1 MPVRL
6 KLRKSDWI
14 GAALAVAAFFVIATA
29 MSHFIRKA
37 HMASLPTVTVIQ
49 RDRHFYPDRLAI
61 APETVVHIVND
72 DRFTHHVYVK
82 SPLMNFDS
90 GDNPIGAAVDVE
102 FDHPGTYDAQC
113 AIHPFMHLWVT
124 VK

>member
-1 MPVRL
+1 MRL
-6 KLRKSDWI
+6 TLRKSEWL
-14 GAALAVAAFFVIATA
+14 GATLAVAVFLVIAMV
-29 MSHFIRKA
+29 MSHFVYKSRSTS
-37 HMASLPTVTVIQ
+37 MPTVTVVQ
-49 RDRHFYPDRLAI
+49 RDRHFYPDRLTI
-61 APETVVHIVND
+61 MPETVLHIVND

-82 SPLMNFDS
+82 SPFMNFDS

-102 FDHPGTYDAQC
+102 FDHAGTYDVQC